1 MKALFQNRVV
11 AIALTAVVVLGCL
24 AYGWSRRP
32 ATVPSPDQGDWV
44 YDGAGVLSSNTEFAL
59 ERCNRNWDT
68 DYGFVT
74 AVATVDH
81 TRGWELDDY
90 TYALF
95 DNWGLGD
102 QDAIL
107 VLDTEAREY
116 WMSPGAKLDVAV
128 GETALRALFEESFL
142 PSFRAGDYDGA
153 IQKLLN
159 ALDACYA
166 VAFGSAGD
174 YQYNGISYPAGSVST
189 RESGGM
195 SLVGFLI
202 ILVLVFLIFSA
213 IDKSRYRRWAANG
226 GSSAINRAS
235 FIPLLFWHRPGGSW
249 FRSMEARYRSG
260 GPGYR
265 GGGPSHRSGSS
276 FRSSSG
282 SHTSSSY
289 RSSSSSRSPFR
300 SSSYTR
306 SGFGG
311 SASSRSGY
319 SSSRSS
325 FGGSRSSGGSS
336 RGGGSRGGF
345 GGR

>member
-1 MKALFQNRVV
+1 MKAFFQNRVV
-11 AIALTAVVVLGCL
+11 AIVLTAAVVLGCL
-24 AYGWSRRP
+24 VYGWTRRP
-32 ATVPSPDQGDWV
+32 ATVPSPNQGDWV
-44 YDGAGVLSSNTEFAL
+44 YDGALVLSSNTEFAI
-59 ERCNRNWDT
+59 ERSNRDWDR

-81 TRGWELDDY
+81 TRGWELEDY
-90 TYALF
+90 TYALA

-107 VLDTEAREY
+107 VLDTGAKEY

-128 GETALRALFEESFL
+128 GETALRALLEDSFL

-153 IQKLLN
+153 VQNLLN

-166 VAFGSAGD
+166 GVFGSAGD
-174 YQYNGISYPAGSVST
+174 YQYNGSNYPAVSVSQPE
-189 RESGGM
+189 RGGM

-202 ILVLVFLIFSA
+202 IVVLVFLLFSA
-213 IDKSRYRRWAANG
+213 IDKGRYRRWAANG
-226 GSSAINRAS
+226 RGSGFSRAS

-265 GGGPSHRSGSS
+265 GGGPS

-282 SHTSSSY
+282 SRTSSGSHSTSGY
-289 RSSSSSRSPFR
+289 RSPSRG
-300 SSSYTR
+300 SSYTR

-311 SASSRSGY
+311 SAGSRSGN
-319 SSSRSS
+319 SASRSS

-336 RGGGSRGGF
+336 RGGF

>member
-1 MKALFQNRVV
+1 MKAFFQNRVV
-11 AIALTAVVVLGCL
+11 AIVLTAAVVLGCL
-24 AYGWSRRP
+24 VYGWTQRP
-32 ATVPSPDQGDWV
+32 ATVPSPAQGDWV
-44 YDGAGVLSSNTEFAL
+44 YDGAHVLSSNTEFAL
-59 ERCNRNWDT
+59 ERYNRSWDT

-90 TYALF
+90 TYTLA

-107 VLDTEAREY
+107 VLDTGAREY
-116 WMSPGAKLDVAV
+116 WMSPGSKLDVAV
-128 GETALRALFEESFL
+128 GETALMDLFEESFL
-142 PSFRAGDYDGA
+142 PNFRAGDDDTA
-153 IQKLLN
+153 VRQLLS
-159 ALDACYA
+159 ALDDCYA
-166 VAFGSAGD
+166 ANFGSTGD
-174 YQYNGISYPAGSVST
+174 YQYNGSSYPAVSVSE
-189 RESGGM
+189 RQSGGM

-226 GSSAINRAS
+226 RGSAVNRAS

-249 FRSMEARYRSG
+249 FRGMEARYRGG

-265 GGGPSHRSGSS
+265 GGGPGDRGSS
-276 FRSSSG
+276 VHHSSPGSRPTSAPRS
-282 SHTSSSY
+282 SSSY
-289 RSSSSSRSPFR
+289 RTRPGG
-300 SSSYTR
+300 SYTR

-311 SASSRSGY
+311 SSSRSGF

-325 FGGSRSSGGSS
+325 YGGSRSSGGGRS
-336 RGGGSRGGF
+336 GGSRGGF